1 MSTSV
6 SATVSAV
13 SKISRVKSPR
23 YYKGSKLVCV
33 AKNYAAHK
41 VEMGGTPERLPNPAI
56 FLKPSSSVIAPGLP
70 IVIPRAVL
78 DLHHEVELGLVIG
91 GKGDKPCKNIK
102 AAEWEQYVS
111 GYVLALDMTA
121 RDHQAQ
127 AKKDGMPWTLGKC
140 WDTFAPLSSIIP
152 KSSIRDPHDLELFL
166 SVDGVER
173 QKSNT
178 SKMLHKIPDLLAFA
192 SSVMTL
198 EKGDVLL
205 TGTPEGVGPVVNGN
219 VIKASLRK
227 PGEKGK
233 LLMEF
238 EFKVVNEHIE

>member
-1 MSTSV
+1 M
-6 SATVSAV
+6 AV
-13 SKISRVKSPR
+13 SVANSSAAVTKLSRGR
-23 YYKGSKLVCV
+23 FYTGTKLVCV

-41 VEMGGTPERLPNPAI
+41 VEMGGTPERLSQPAI
-56 FLKPSSSVIAPGLP
+56 FIKPSSSVIAPGFP
-70 IVIPRAVL
+70 IIKPKAVL
-78 DLHHEVELGLVIG
+78 DLHHEVELGIVIG
-91 GKGDKPCKNIK
+91 GKGKIPCKNIK
-102 AAEWEQYVS
+102 AEDWEQFVG

-121 RDHQAQ
+121 RDHQAK
-127 AKKDGMPWTLGKC
+127 AKKESMPWTLGKC

-152 KSSIRDPHDLELFL
+152 KSRIRNPQDLELFL
-166 SVDGVER
+166 SVDGIER

-178 SKMLHKIPDLLAFA
+178 SMMLHKIPDLLAFA

-205 TGTPEGVGPVVNGN
+205 TGTPEGVGPVINGN
-219 VIKASLRK
+219 IIKASLRK

-238 EFKVVNEHIE
+238 EFKVIDE